1 MKNLLIFI
9 LLLQSLSATNLKF
22 SLKYNNIEINPFVED
37 IWQYIKPYN
46 NEINLRFSNIYDKLN
61 IQENKIKNLI
71 SKIKFPYNLQKNN
84 VETRSFN
91 NEEEYKNFY
100 ENFFKN
106 EGKELVNFIFD
117 KVNMIKNTYWTKI
130 DLIYNFLPKNLS
142 SLTVF
147 QRLNDNDKYEVIL
160 ISNKNILPI
169 QGKFFLI
176 NQSPDPKN
184 LYHYYHPE
192 LKFNI
197 QKLLFESKELLV
209 RYFHILSYY
218 VLGKK
223 YGLDYELPELEIK

>member
-46 NEINLRFSNIYDKLN
+46 NEINLRFSNIYDKLDVR
-61 IQENKIKNLI
+61 QNKVKNLI
-71 SKIKFPYNLQKNN
+71 SKIKFPYNIKKNN

-117 KVNMIKNTYWTKI
+117 RVNIIKKTYWTKI
-130 DLIYNFLPKNLS
+130 DLIYNFFKNLS

-160 ISNKNILPI
+160 ITNKNILPI

-184 LYHYYHPE
+184 LYHHYHPE
-192 LKFNI
+192 LKFNV
-197 QKLLFESKELLV
+197 QKLFFESKELLV

>member
-117 KVNMIKNTYWTKI
+117 RVNIIKKTYWTKI
-130 DLIYNFLPKNLS
+130 DLIYNFFKNFS

-160 ISNKNILPI
+160 ITNKNILPI

-184 LYHYYHPE
+184 LYHHYHPE
-192 LKFNI
+192 LKFNV
-197 QKLLFESKELLV
+197 QKLFFESKELLV

>member
-46 NEINLRFSNIYDKLN
+46 NEINLRFSNIYDKLD
-61 IQENKIKNLI
+61 IQQNKIKNLI

-117 KVNMIKNTYWTKI
+117 RVNIIKKTYWTKI
-130 DLIYNFLPKNLS
+130 DLIYNFFKNFS

-160 ISNKNILPI
+160 ITNKNILPI

-184 LYHYYHPE
+184 LYHHYHPE
-192 LKFNI
+192 LKFNV
-197 QKLLFESKELLV
+197 QKLFFESKELLV

>member
-37 IWQYIKPYN
+37 IWKYIKPYN
-46 NEINLRFSNIYDKLN
+46 NEINLRFSNIYDKLD

-117 KVNMIKNTYWTKI
+117 RVNIIKKTYWTKI
-130 DLIYNFLPKNLS
+130 DLIYNFFKNLS

-160 ISNKNILPI
+160 ITNKNILPI

-184 LYHYYHPE
+184 LYHHYHPE
-192 LKFNI
+192 LKFNV
-197 QKLLFESKELLV
+197 QKLFFESKELLV

>member
-46 NEINLRFSNIYDKLN
+46 NEINLRFSNIYDKLD

-117 KVNMIKNTYWTKI
+117 RVNIIKKTYWTKI
-130 DLIYNFLPKNLS
+130 DLIYNFFKNFS

-160 ISNKNILPI
+160 ITNKNILPI

-184 LYHYYHPE
+184 LYHHYHPE
-192 LKFNI
+192 LKFNV
-197 QKLLFESKELLV
+197 QKLFFESKELLV

>member
-130 DLIYNFLPKNLS
+130 DLIYNFFKNLS

-160 ISNKNILPI
+160 ITNKNILPI

-184 LYHYYHPE
+184 LYHHYHPE
-192 LKFNI
+192 LKFNV
-197 QKLLFESKELLV
+197 QKLFFESKELLV

>member
-46 NEINLRFSNIYDKLN
+46 NEINLRFSNIYDKLD

-117 KVNMIKNTYWTKI
+117 RVNIIKKTYWTKI
-130 DLIYNFLPKNLS
+130 DLIYNFFKNLS

-160 ISNKNILPI
+160 ITNKNILPI

-184 LYHYYHPE
+184 LYHHYHPE
-192 LKFNI
+192 LKFNV
-197 QKLLFESKELLV
+197 QKLFFESKELLV